1 MIMQSRYSFKCILI
15 RLFKSKNYLK
25 IHLLNNMEKV
35 VNVKDSMPQVEL
47 QLRIQNYRPLV
58 APEIDNSL
66 TVAPATEFWDAF
78 KNSNAIGQR
87 IFPIDVH

>member
-1 MIMQSRYSFKCILI
+1 
-15 RLFKSKNYLK
+15 
-25 IHLLNNMEKV
+25 
-35 VNVKDSMPQVEL
+35 MPQVEL

-78 KNSNAIGQR
+78 KNANAIGQR